1 MAERVLDVLICTSLT
16 DAQLGRVRS
25 ASPRLRVSDG
35 AALLMRDLP
44 DSLRPG
50 QKAAPIREAG
60 QTLNELFSQAEVILA
75 ARRMPVDLAAKAPR
89 LKWVQMPLAGLD
101 ATGVDRVPVASGI
114 RITTAAGIN
123 ALPVG
128 EYAVMAMMMLVKNA
142 KRLVHSHDAH
152 RWDRFDLGL
161 LRGKTLAVIGF
172 GTVGREVARL
182 AEPFGMKR
190 LAVKR
195 TVDPAEGLPP
205 WVLPAEK
212 LDEVL
217 AQADIVTLCV
227 PATPATKGM
236 IGARQLGFMRPGAVL
251 VNVARGDVVDDAALV
266 AALQQEKLAGAA
278 LDVFTQEPLPPE
290 SPYWGLPNVL
300 ATGHVAGLFEG
311 YDDAVVDLFVA
322 NLGHYLAREPL
333 INEVDR
339 RTGY

>member
-1 MAERVLDVLICTSLT
+1 MPVPQVNVLVCTSLT
-16 DAQLGRVRS
+16 DAQLERVRS
-25 ASPRLRVSDG
+25 ADTRLRVSDG
-35 AALLMRDLP
+35 AGLLVRDLP
-44 DSLRPG
+44 DALRPG
-50 QKAAPIREAG
+50 QKPAPIRESSR
-60 QTLNELFSQAEVILA
+60 TLNDLFGAAEVVLA
-75 ARRMPVDLAAKAPR
+75 ARRMPVDLITKAPR

-101 ATGVDRVPVASGI
+101 ATGVDRVPADSGV

-123 ALPVG
+123 ALPVA
-128 EYAVMAMMMLVKNA
+128 EYALMAMMMLVKDVR
-142 KRLVHSHDAH
+142 RLYQSDDAH

-195 TVDPAEGLPP
+195 TVDPAERLPA

-212 LDEVL
+212 LEDVL
-217 AQADIVTLCV
+217 AEADIVTLCL

-236 IGARQLGFMRPGAVL
+236 IGARQVSLMRAGAVL
-251 VNVARGDVVDDAALV
+251 VNVSRGDVVDDAALV
-266 AALQQEKLAGAA
+266 AALRQGRLAGAV

-300 ATGHVAGLFEG
+300 VTGHVAGLFQE
-311 YDDAVVDLFVA
+311 YDEAVVDLFVA
-322 NLGHYLAREPL
+322 NLGRYLAGRPL